1 MYKVLPV
8 KDERPIQ
15 EFLPKVDENTFKK
28 LTYVVSL
35 KSIISLYHFHF
46 ENKLNQW
53 SYRPTHVKLSESKP
67 SLLNLSAEML
77 AIFVANKIQ
86 VKSMLSGDPDL
97 DKKNMLM
104 MAMRACFDPILFSN
118 LFYFGTDKVEGLS
131 KLYFRKLLDDGF
143 FNNYEIFKVTPEMF
157 DSELSNILKNLKVL
171 GVEKMPVQF
180 DLDDLIL
187 KYNLV
192 VRDVTKYDLHDIIK
206 IIVPLEV
213 RFIFNRDPMKKIKE
227 LKEENP
233 DLVTIYEDRLLDST
247 PETLLMKFVRSEF
260 PNETKLY
267 EFFKRFYDRSI
278 DYEQLKENFDVQ
290 TLDERILKAI
300 KYWKPETTD
309 MKTYKY
315 INYLNDINSDPYD
328 KDMLLVQISGELQ
341 VDEVG
346 EWSDSIEGLL

>member
-1 MYKVLPV
+1 
-8 KDERPIQ
+8 
-15 EFLPKVDENTFKK
+15 
-28 LTYVVSL
+28 
-35 KSIISLYHFHF
+35 
-46 ENKLNQW
+46 
-53 SYRPTHVKLSESKP
+53 
-67 SLLNLSAEML
+67 
-77 AIFVANKIQ
+77 
-86 VKSMLSGDPDL
+86 MLSGDPDL